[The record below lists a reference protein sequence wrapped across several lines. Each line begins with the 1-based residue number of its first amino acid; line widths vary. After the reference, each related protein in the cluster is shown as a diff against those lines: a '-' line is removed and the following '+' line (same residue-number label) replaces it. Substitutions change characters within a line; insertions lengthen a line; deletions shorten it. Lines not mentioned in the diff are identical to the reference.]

1 MGFSDS
7 QPTRLDQ
14 VISSD
19 KMSKSADKTQK
30 VAKAAPEHPKYAEM
44 IATAITTFKDRTGT
58 SRQAIKKYIMENYK
72 VGDDEKRVGVYVK
85 LALKKGV
92 EAGVLKMARSSGKG
106 AGSYKIGEKAKSE
119 EKAKKPK
126 KVAKPAT
133 AKKTAATKNKRL
145 SVVQKSKKSASA
157 SASAKPKKTA
167 KKPTKTDDKKKAKK
181 STDKKVPLKKATKAK
196 KATPK

>member
-1 MGFSDS
+1 MGFSDR

-14 VISSD
+14 VTSSD
-19 KMSKSADKTQK
+19 KMSKSADKTPK

-72 VGDDEKRVGVYVK
+72 VGDDDKRVGVYVK

-92 EAGVLKMARSSGKG
+92 EAGTLKMARSSGKG
-106 AGSYKIGEKAKSE
+106 AGSYKIGEKAK
-119 EKAKKPK
+119 KPK
-126 KVAKPAT
+126 KVAKPST

-145 SVVQKSKKSASA
+145 SVVQKSKKSA

-196 KATPK
+196 KATPKKK

>member
-1 MGFSDS
+1 
-7 QPTRLDQ
+7 
-14 VISSD
+14 
-19 KMSKSADKTQK
+19 
-30 VAKAAPEHPKYAEM
+30 M

-58 SRQAIKKYIMENYK
+58 SRQAIKKYIMQNYK
-72 VGDDEKRVGVYVK
+72 VGDDDKRVGVYVK

-92 EAGVLKMARSSGKG
+92 EAGTLKMARSSGKG

-157 SASAKPKKTA
+157 ASAKPKKTA

-196 KATPK
+196 KATPKKK